1 MGQKNGRH
9 SNGHL
14 NGEDVDG
21 NLEQPTQAEPVQETF
36 SATET
41 PQQHSTSSKPIPKK
55 KSKHKEE
62 TMKKSPRASS
72 KEKSVEIENPV
83 TPTIIGERKSQPHAT
98 STPVTNGVYVT
109 ESTPSN
115 LSGID
120 SGSGTEDETDDE
132 DYNAEQQDNKSLDR
146 KPEINFGRFY
156 NKSYLKDNEDKGY
169 LKRSSQNLIE
179 KKSTIPSFIKPA
191 NFSYSQDKPEFLKT
205 KKGSGMM
212 ALASTKRVVKVH
224 HKPTACDLKNE
235 EAVKLSMYP
244 AGKPREANEPE
255 KIERDDWPGPASPA
269 ALLPEILRER
279 RRSRGEEDEE
289 DEEGLLVINDPKIKR
304 ELEEMTKL
312 KDKSGIGS
320 VIYKELEERKALP
333 VQPLNPWKSSR
344 VPSAKYEPRYC
355 TRYQSP
361 MFASPS
367 RFLDYTR
374 RSWDDCDIRGY
385 RSLTTLANLPIP
397 KPGYGPSYGLTPRAT
412 TLPLSG
418 AYGARDDYYHLDFE
432 DRDQERPDLSVPDHA
447 RNEGRVQEFVE
458 GPSISVLKLQKSTW
472 HTEAEPRVYDY
483 ERLKVTN
490 FDLPKDVDRDML
502 EIHLSD
508 EDFDNLIKMPRDKF
522 FKLAEWKRN
531 DIKKKLDLY

>member
-1 MGQKNGRH
+1 MEKKTK
-9 SNGHL
+9 SKL
-14 NGEDVDG
+14 STSPKVSE
-21 NLEQPTQAEPVQETF
+21 ETF
-36 SATET
+36 T
-41 PQQHSTSSKPIPKK
+41 PMAK
-55 KSKHKEE
+55 
-62 TMKKSPRASS
+62 
-72 KEKSVEIENPV
+72 NL
-83 TPTIIGERKSQPHAT
+83 PHAT
-98 STPVTNGVYVT
+98 STPVANGVCET
-109 ESTPSN
+109 NAPTN

-120 SGSGTEDETDDE
+120 SGSGSEDETDDE
-132 DYNAEQQDNKSLDR
+132 DYNTDQDQDQDQHDNRSLER
-146 KPEINFGRFY
+146 KTEVNFGRFY
-156 NKSYLKDNEDKGY
+156 NKSYLSNSDKGY
-169 LKRSSQNLIE
+169 LKRSSQNLQE
-179 KKSTIPSFIKPA
+179 KKSLTPSFIKPEK
-191 NFSYSQDKPEFLKT
+191 FSYSHEKPEFLKA

-212 ALASTKRVVKVH
+212 ALASGKRVVRVH
-224 HKPTACDLKNE
+224 HKPSVADLKNE

-279 RRSRGEEDEE
+279 RRSRGEEDGEE
-289 DEEGLLVINDPKIKR
+289 DEENQKALDNPKIKR

-333 VQPLNPWKSSR
+333 IQALNPWKSSR

-367 RFLDYTR
+367 RFLDYSR
-374 RSWDDCDIRGY
+374 RSWDDSDIRGY

-397 KPGYGPSYGLTPRAT
+397 KPGYGPSYGLSPRAT

-418 AYGARDDYYHLDFE
+418 VYGARVDYQILDYE
-432 DRDQERPDLSVPDHA
+432 HDQERQDLQNSTDSGI
-447 RNEGRVQEFVE
+447 RNEGRVQGFVE

-472 HTEAEPRVYDY
+472 HTEAEPRMYEYD
-483 ERLKVTN
+483 RLKVTN
-490 FDLPKDVDRDML
+490 FILPKDVDRNML
-502 EIHLSD
+502 EIHLND
-508 EDFDNLIKMPRDKF
+508 EDFDNLFKMPRDKF
-522 FKLAEWKRN
+522 YKLAEWKRN